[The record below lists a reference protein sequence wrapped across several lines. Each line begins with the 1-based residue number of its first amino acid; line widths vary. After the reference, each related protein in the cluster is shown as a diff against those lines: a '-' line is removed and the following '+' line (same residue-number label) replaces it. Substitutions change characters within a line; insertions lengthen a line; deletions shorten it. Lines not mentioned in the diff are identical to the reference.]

1 MTRLR
6 LIVRALGYYWR
17 TNLAVVAGVATAVA
31 VLSGALLVGD
41 SVRGSLR
48 DLVAAR
54 LGRTQ
59 LTVTSAS
66 FFREALAADLGATP
80 LIAMPG
86 VVTEQATGR
95 RASGVQVYGVD
106 DRFWRFHSVAVSG
119 PLDRDALV
127 SEALANEI
135 GASADRTI
143 LVRVERPSAI
153 PIESL
158 NGRKDDPGRTLRLT
172 VRKVLDRG
180 HMGEFSMRPQQGD
193 VLAVFVPLSRLQ
205 QDLGQVRRV
214 NALLTSGSTD
224 RAQLTSLLRAHATLD
239 DFGLRVRAFEA
250 QNELAVDSESGFIDQ
265 SRSEAIRHAAV
276 ASDTIAHPVF
286 SYLANTIR
294 HGDREVPYS
303 IVTALDLTLL
313 GVNQPWLYEPDKR
326 NAGQPP
332 PIRLNDWVARE
343 LDAKPGDRVSLDYYV
358 WRDTGELE
366 TATREFTVQ
375 AVVALSGPAADRDF
389 VPDYPGITTAQ
400 SLSDWDPPFPIDL
413 KRVRPVDEKYWKAY
427 RTTPKAFIPFEL
439 GQKVWGSRYGD
450 RTSVRLVPIGQTVAS
465 ASDRFQSALRSALDP
480 LASGFVVRDARTE
493 GLAASNGS
501 TDFGAYFVYF
511 SFFLV
516 VSALVLAALFFRLGV
531 EQRARE
537 VGLLR
542 AVGFS
547 TAGVRRL
554 FLAEG
559 IALASIGG
567 LVGIAGAV
575 AYGALMMAGLR
586 TWWSGAVGTTSLTLH
601 VSPTSLVAGAAGA
614 IASAVICVWWTLR
627 GFARLSERE
636 LLAGEI
642 RPPQSPKT
650 SSGRAFLLA
659 AIVFVVIAAGLV
671 AAAAAKAI
679 DPAGAFFGA
688 GSAMLIACLLALTWW
703 LRNRVPAGLRGD
715 LAVARLGARNT
726 SERPGRSVLAVAVI
740 ASATFVLIA
749 VDAFRLGAVDPLDRR
764 SGTGGFPLLVDLQLP
779 LVHNPDSPD
788 GRETLGLPQGGD
800 LSIEPFR
807 VLPGE
812 DTSCLNLYQPTR
824 PRILG
829 VGDRLIKAG
838 RFSFQS
844 VRADDAPADDAA
856 RANPWL
862 LLARPLPGG
871 AIPAIADA
879 NSLTY
884 ILHKSVGDEIVLQH
898 GDAPVHLRIVAAL
911 SDSIFQGELLISDAH
926 FRARFPEQQ
935 GFRFLLVDA
944 PAARAT
950 EIANTIER
958 TAADLGADAVPTA
971 QRLAAFHTVENT
983 YLSTFQTLGGLG
995 LLVGTIGLAAVLLRN
1010 VLERRKE
1017 IALLRAVGYRASD
1030 VFTVVFAE
1038 NVMLLVWGLAAGALS
1053 ASIAVVPAAMERGAR
1068 LPLTTG
1074 GALLVAAVLVAGLLS
1089 SAIATYIAVRMPL
1102 VGALRSE

>member
-1 MTRLR
+1 MTRFK
-6 LIVRALGYYWR
+6 LIVRALRHYWR

-54 LGRTQ
+54 LGRTE
-59 LTVTSAS
+59 LTVTSPS

-86 VVTEQATGR
+86 VVTEQPSGR

-106 DRFWRFHSVAVSG
+106 DRFWRFHGVAVSG

-127 SEALANEI
+127 SQALANAI

-158 NGRKDDPGRTLRLT
+158 HGRKDDPGRTLRLT
-172 VRKVLDRG
+172 VRAVLDRD

-214 NALLTSGSTD
+214 NALLTGASMD
-224 RAQLTSLLRAHATLD
+224 RAQLTSQLRAHATLD
-239 DFGLRVRAFEA
+239 DYGLRVRTLDDRN
-250 QNELAVDSESGFIDQ
+250 QLAVESDSGFIDPP
-265 SRSEAIRHAAV
+265 RAAAIHRAAV
-276 ASDTIAHPVF
+276 SSGTDEHPVF

-294 HGDREVPYS
+294 LGSRTVPYS
-303 IVTALDLTLL
+303 LVTAMDLSLIAGSAA
-313 GVNQPWLYEPDKR
+313 GVQGPSGSDAIVLNQW
-326 NAGQPP
+326 A
-332 PIRLNDWVARE
+332 ASA
-343 LDAKPGDRVSLDYYV
+343 LDAKPGDRLTLDYYV
-358 WRDTGELE
+358 WRDTGDL
-366 TATREFTVQ
+366 ATRSHDFTVT
-375 AVVALSGPAADRDF
+375 AIVPLAGAAADRDL
-389 VPDYPGITTAQ
+389 VPQYPGITGAE
-400 SLSDWDPPFPIDL
+400 SLSDWDPPFKIDL
-413 KRVRPVDEKYWKAY
+413 KRIHPADEDYWKAY
-427 RTTPKAFIPFEL
+427 RTTPKAFVAYETGRTL
-439 GQKVWGSRYGD
+439 WGTRYGD
-450 RTSVRLVPIGQTVAS
+450 RTSVRIAPA
-465 ASDRFQSALRSALDP
+465 DRPLAGVQAGFESALRSSLDP
-480 LASGFVVRDARTE
+480 VSMGFVVRDARAE
-493 GLAASNGS
+493 GLTASNGS

-554 FLAEG
+554 YLAEG
-559 IALASIGG
+559 LALASIGG
-567 LVGIAGAV
+567 LVGMAGAV

-601 VSPTSLVAGAAGA
+601 VSPTSLVAGAVGA
-614 IASAVICVWWTLR
+614 IASAVICIWWTLR
-627 GFARLSERE
+627 GFARLSERA
-636 LLAGEI
+636 LLAGGA

-650 SSGRAFLLA
+650 SSGRTFLA
-659 AIVFVVIAAGLV
+659 AAFVFVIIAAGLV
-671 AAAAAKAI
+671 AAAVEKSI

-703 LRNRVPAGLRGD
+703 LTSSLPVGLTGD

-740 ASATFVLIA
+740 ASATFILIA
-749 VDAFRLGAVDPLDRR
+749 VDAFRLGAVDPSDRR
-764 SGTGGFPLLVDLQLP
+764 SGTGGYPLLVELQLP
-779 LVHNPDSPD
+779 LVHNPDSLD
-788 GRETLGLPQGGD
+788 GREALGLPQD
-800 LSIEPFR
+800 SELSIEPFR

-829 VGDRLIKAG
+829 VGDRLIKAD

-844 VRADDAPADDAA
+844 VAADGGA
-856 RANPWL
+856 RTNPWL
-862 LLARPLPGG
+862 LLERPLPGG

-898 GDAPVHLRIVAAL
+898 GDAPVLLRVVAAL
-911 SDSIFQGELLISDAH
+911 SDSIFQGELLISDAN
-926 FRARFPEQQ
+926 FRALFPEQQ

-944 PAARAT
+944 PAGRTT
-950 EIANTIER
+950 EIANAIER
-958 TAADLGADAVPTA
+958 GAADLGADSVSTDE
-971 QRLAAFHTVENT
+971 RLAAFHAVQNT

-995 LLVGTIGLAAVLLRN
+995 LLVGTVGLAAVLLRN
-1010 VLERRKE
+1010 VLERRRE
-1017 IALLRAVGYRASD
+1017 LALLRAVGYRGSD

-1038 NVMLLVWGLAAGALS
+1038 NLMLLVWGLAAGALS
-1053 ASIAVVPAAMERGAR
+1053 ASIAVVPAAMDRGAR
-1068 LPLTTG
+1068 VPLTTA
-1074 GALLVAAVLVAGLLS
+1074 GALLVSAVLVAGLLS
-1089 SAIATYIAVRMPL
+1089 SALATYIAVRTPL